1 MVIDIS
7 HLTGSSA
14 PAPQPAIDR
23 ANVTIPGGL
32 PQQLAALY
40 ELTDGVL
47 TDDGVTIYPAGDIA
61 ERNVTYEVDTTARGY
76 VLIGD
81 DSGAEGFLLRAD
93 DPDSPVYSAELDS
106 IDPEDFEEVADDFD
120 AWVATL

>member
-1 MVIDIS
+1 MTLDIS
-7 HLTGSSA
+7 QITGTRA
-14 PAPQPAIDR
+14 PAAQSAIDR
-23 ANVTIPGGL
+23 ANVSVAGGL

-40 ELTDGVL
+40 ELTDGIT
-47 TDDGVTIYPAGDIA
+47 TDDGITVYAVAQLA
-61 ERNVTYEVDTTARGY
+61 ERNLAYEVESEARGY

-93 DPDSPVYSAELDS
+93 DPDSPVYSAELDAL
-106 IDPEDFEEVADDFD
+106 DPEDFEEVADDFD